1 MAKGEESKVEGMLTG
16 IYEHILKNPNKLPA
30 EYNVI
35 VETEGLERAIL
46 DHIAGMTDHYA
57 IEVYKQFFI
66 PKSWAL
72 DV

>member
-1 MAKGEESKVEGMLTG
+1 MTALMGGQGE
-16 IYEHILKNPNKLPA
+16 LPD
-30 EYNVI
+30 EYKTI
-35 VETEGLERAIL
+35 VDSEGLDRAIL

-66 PKSWAL
+66 PKSWAM